1 MFQRQN
7 QPAVEMKLA
16 TSGGLAGGEQMR
28 GNSEYFHRA
37 AITIL
42 VSLGNRD

>member
-28 GNSEYFHRA
+28 EIARIFIG
-37 AITIL
+37 L
-42 VSLGNRD
+42 P